1 MGRTKF
7 YHFKMYTLKNRGG
20 GGGGW
25 GPPVSPSGFPHVY
38 VQDVLINESQSEI
51 IKYKRNVIFDCPGLG
66 PQGPVS
72 SFLKVL
78 GAEVCIL

>member
-1 MGRTKF
+1 M
-7 YHFKMYTLKNRGG
+7 
-20 GGGGW
+20 
-25 GPPVSPSGFPHVY
+25 Y

-78 GAEVCIL
+78 GAEV